1 MISLQVLLYIGA
13 VVAVI
18 IGYLVA
24 KSAVQKRLL
33 NQQEQKIHQVQAEKA
48 VITKEL
54 EYAKKRKQVEQNT
67 ARLNI
72 DDVDRRLHERGEF
85 RDD

>member
-1 MISLQVLLYIGA
+1 MISLQALLYIGA
-13 VVAVI
+13 AVAVI

>member
-18 IGYLVA
+18 IGNLVA
-24 KSAVQKRLL
+24 KSAGEKRLL
-33 NQQEQKIHQVQAEKA
+33 NQQEQKIQQVQAEKA

>member
-18 IGYLVA
+18 IGYLVV
-24 KSAVQKRLL
+24 KSAVQTRLL
-33 NQQEQKIHQVQAEKA
+33 NQQGRKINQVQAEKA

>member
-13 VVAVI
+13 AVAVI
-18 IGYLVA
+18 IGYLVV
-24 KSAVQKRLL
+24 KSAVQTRLL